1 VVTEP
6 LKWYDENADNPLWVK
21 ALAEVRHRAT
31 CEGCATPTSMPVI
44 RSLPLARSVT
54 SLGTR
59 RGGCKRPLPDD
70 ALKVVAR
77 GADSNLVAVQH
88 ESGVFRLSERC
99 SC

>member
-1 VVTEP
+1 MVTEP
-6 LKWYDENADNPLWVK
+6 LKWYDENADNPPRVK
-21 ALAEVRHRAT
+21 TLAEVRHGAT
-31 CEGCATPTSMPVI
+31 RRLCHPHLHAGDLTTDEEYDI
-44 RSLPLARSVT
+44 
-54 SLGTR
+54 LGTR
-59 RGGCKRPLPDD
+59 RIGLQRPLPDE